1 MGLLYA
7 LILIGVLVFIHE
19 LGHFVVA
26 RFFDVKVIR
35 FAIGFGPKIVSYQK
49 GETEYAICALPLGGY
64 VQMLGG
70 DLESMEGL
78 PPEEQ
83 ARGLMMKPIWQRSLI
98 VLAGP
103 AANILLPIIIYFF
116 FTMTVTTTPPPII
129 GDVFASGPA
138 YSAGLQPGDRITAIN
153 DQKITYW
160 HQVVKS
166 ISSRPG
172 EEVTIQILRDDQPIT
187 VKVVPEARIETDMMG
202 LNSQTYGLIG
212 IHPGTYG
219 PTIAIT
225 DPEGAAAQGGL
236 RHFDR
241 IVTIDGVPVHR
252 FDEVIAIARRSNGK
266 PLQIQALQRSPV
278 DVGYARLYA
287 QSVANVVVHPR
298 EKDGEWTLGIRN
310 AEMSIARVERDSP
323 AEAAGLQMGDLVT
336 HLNGSLIS
344 NWRLLHSQISNKVN
358 ADIVAKQTADR
369 SAPTHNDLVFD
380 LKVLRNGEEIDL
392 QLKPVLLNLEHQ
404 GYHRMHIGWGHIAD
418 TYVAEPIPFPFFER
432 LPFSAVHSVSQTFE
446 FCKMMVMGFVRMAQ
460 GRLSLDNVG
469 GPILIGELAAQAG
482 AAGWDRF
489 LQMMALISIN
499 LAVINLLPI
508 PVLDGGQ
515 LLLFLMEAI
524 KRGPLSFR
532 TRQIAAYI
540 GFAMILFLLVLA
552 FKNDIQRQW
561 DNIAAYVNEG

>member
-129 GDVFASGPA
+129 GDVFAGGPA
-138 YSAGLQPGDRITAIN
+138 YSAGLQPGDQITAI
-153 DQKITYW
+153 DDEKIDYW
-160 HQVVKS
+160 HQVVES
-166 ISSRPG
+166 ISARPG
-172 EEVTIQILRDDQPIT
+172 QEITIQILRDDKPVTI
-187 VKVVPEARIETDMMG
+187 KVVPEARVETDMMG
-202 LNSQTYGLIG
+202 LNSQTYGLVG

-219 PTIAIT
+219 PTIAIS
-225 DPEGAAAQGGL
+225 DPTGPAAQSGL
-236 RHFDR
+236 QNFDR
-241 IVTIDGVPVHR
+241 IVTIDGAPVHR
-252 FDEVIAIARRSNGK
+252 FDELISAARRSNGK
-266 PLQIQALQRSPV
+266 PLQIQALQRSPI

-287 QSVANVVVHPR
+287 QSVVNVAVQPQQQN
-298 EKDGEWTLGIRN
+298 GEWTLGIRN
-310 AEMSIARVERDSP
+310 AEMSIARVEKDSP
-323 AEAAGLQMGDLVT
+323 AQLAGLQMGDLIT
-336 HLNGSLIS
+336 HLDGNLIS
-344 NWRLLHSQISNKVN
+344 NWRLLNSQISNRIN
-358 ADIVAKQTADR
+358 AEIVEKQTADR
-369 SAPTHNDLVFD
+369 SAPTKNDIVFN
-380 LKVLRNGEEIDL
+380 LKILRNGEPMEVS
-392 QLKPVLLNLEHQ
+392 LKPALLNLEHQ

-432 LPFSAVHSVSQTFE
+432 LQFSAVHSVTQTLE

-499 LAVINLLPI
+499 LGVINLLPI

-540 GFAMILFLLVLA
+540 GFAMILFLIVLA

-561 DNIAAYVNEG
+561 DNIASFVNEG